1 MPLAASGA
9 GSPKGKGKKSKK
21 AKGKGPKAKSF
32 FGKDVCLRCDKTGH
46 RAANC
51 TWSSSASGSSKKRV
65 IDLDPMVNMVFHQQ
79 SSSSGDLMSS
89 LRLKRPTHR
98 AKHWCQL
105 VAGSPRMR
113 ARAYKIRA
121 NLPSWLAGN
130 TSCGI
135 SSGWRSKGI
144 LWMTLSSSAVTS
156 LSDLGVTPK
165 VIHDG
170 WSSSPVFI
178 SNTPGRM
185 QCFVILGAAPML
197 LGRPVLEQLGAV
209 VDFGTGKMKIL
220 GGQWTNIERGKQ
232 DVMLLKLA
240 DNVHNISDFQDPRFD
255 LRAKD
260 DDHSRAEHLR
270 DFLADLRAEGRY
282 DEMQPEAQFTEDPDD
297 EVFLWSWKLHQCG
310 GRCLWRD
317 LQQGWSGR
325 TRPMCDDQDMGLD
338 AEPAGCNQSSH
349 SSSTQEEAHLGAS
362 SCKWPMN
369 LNLMRFTSP
378 RCTL

>member
-1 MPLAASGA
+1 MFACAVTKPAIERPTALGA
-9 GSPKGKGKKSKK
+9 
-21 AKGKGPKAKSF
+21 
-32 FGKDVCLRCDKTGH
+32 LRH
-46 RAANC
+46 RAPARNVSLILIPWW
-51 TWSSSASGSSKKRV
+51 TWS
-65 IDLDPMVNMVFHQQ
+65 FT
-79 SSSSGDLMSS
+79 SS
-89 LRLKRPTHR
+89 LLHLVTWWVLWDWRGLRTGRSTGASWWLDHQGCGHVHTRSGRIFLPGWQRIHPVVSQVAGDQRVSYGWHCLQALWQVFQIWGWRRRSFTMDDRAPPFSFPTH
-98 AKHWCQL
+98 
-105 VAGSPRMR
+105 
-113 ARAYKIRA
+113 
-121 NLPSWLAGN
+121 
-130 TSCGI
+130 
-135 SSGWRSKGI
+135 
-144 LWMTLSSSAVTS
+144 
-156 LSDLGVTPK
+156 
-165 VIHDG
+165 
-170 WSSSPVFI
+170 
-178 SNTPGRM
+178 
-185 QCFVILGAAPML
+185 LGACNVLSFLGSTNAS
-197 LGRPVLEQLGAV
+197 GRPVLEQLGAV

-297 EVFLWSWKLHQCG
+297 EVFLWSWNYINVEDDASDEIFNKDEVVE
-310 GRCLWRD
+310 RD
-317 LQQGWSGR
+317 HVRWPRHS
-325 TRPMCDDQDMGLD
+325 LD